1 MRTRHKQDR
10 KRAWPYTTD
19 PIVYC
24 ANINV
29 TEFPYE
35 IGTKHFL
42 KIRSLINLSGFLNG
56 VTNVVTGCLRT
67 KQETMFVVFLV
78 LTLFFY
84 KYLLFMLIKLYDA

>member
-1 MRTRHKQDR
+1 MLHLDWQEL
-10 KRAWPYTTD
+10 D
-19 PIVYC
+19 PIAFC

-29 TEFPYE
+29 TKFPYE

-84 KYLLFMLIKLYDA
+84 KYEKYGTLSIFNK